1 MDYKLSLNVRCPLDL
16 LEVCPSYAQTPIVE
30 ISALNNIRLL
40 IKDETNRM
48 GLGSFKAL
56 GGIYAVAK
64 FLLEQWQEEN
74 GSELPVRRLTDLE
87 VRGWSN
93 KFTFVCAS
101 AGNHGI
107 AVAKGAELFNANS
120 RVHIADSVP
129 ASFAQRLTALGA
141 VVIRSGETYEES
153 MFVAMNDNSNGEIL
167 LADSSWTGYYHLP
180 MLVME
185 GYTVIAEEM
194 RQVFLLNDSWPTH
207 VFLQA
212 GVGGLAAS
220 MAFEIRK
227 NWKKQPKIIVVEPD
241 AAPCLFESHKLRR
254 TTTVSGPISS
264 MGRLDC
270 KEPSLIAFNILKE
283 LADDFVCVSD
293 DDALTAVNFLAQN
306 ELATTPSGA
315 AGLAAILSNAKL
327 DIAIPDNSICLVIA
341 TEGSIYANE
350 FSGSKLD

>member
-1 MDYKLSLNVRCPLDL
+1 MDYQLSLNVRCALDL
-16 LEVCPSYAQTPIVE
+16 LEICPAYTQTPIVE
-30 ISALNNIRLL
+30 ISPLNNIRLL

-64 FLLEQWQEEN
+64 FLLEQWQKEN
-74 GSELPVRRLTDLE
+74 GSELPVQRLTE
-87 VRGWSN
+87 PKIRSWSN

-120 RVHIADSVP
+120 RVHIAHSVP
-129 ASFAQRLTALGA
+129 ASFAQRLATLGA

-153 MFVAMNDNSNGEIL
+153 MVAAMNDNLNGETL
-167 LADSSWTGYYHLP
+167 LADSSWPGYYHLP

-194 RQVFLLNDSWPTH
+194 RQVFLHEDNWPTH

-227 NWKKQPKIIVVEPD
+227 NWKQQPCIVVVEPL
-241 AAPCLFESHKLRR
+241 AAPCLFESYKQGR
-254 TTTVSGPISS
+254 TTIVSGPISS

-270 KEPSLIAFNILKE
+270 KEPSLIAFKLLKE

-293 DDALTAVNFLAQN
+293 EDALAAADFLAQN
-306 ELATTPSGA
+306 NLATTASGA

-327 DIAIPDNSICLVIA
+327 DITIPDNSICLAIA
-341 TEGSIYANE
+341 TEGS
-350 FSGSKLD
+350 S